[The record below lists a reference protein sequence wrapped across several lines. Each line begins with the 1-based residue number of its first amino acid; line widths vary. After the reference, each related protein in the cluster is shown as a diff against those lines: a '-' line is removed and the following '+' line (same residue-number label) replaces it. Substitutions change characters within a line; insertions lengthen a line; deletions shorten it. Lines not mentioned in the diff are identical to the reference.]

1 MEIEF
6 LGQPFA
12 EKKRLGP
19 VLAELLKEAE
29 SLTAITAWTQSSGMR
44 QIEDEIRALRARGG
58 SASAILGIDGGIA
71 TRESLELAVELFDP
85 VSVFHD
91 TGNRLFHPK
100 VYCIEGPTG
109 VSIAIGSSNLTGAG
123 LFTNYEAN
131 VLLRLNT
138 DEPHDR
144 EVHESVIGFRD
155 SLTGPEMPTQPLTLE
170 LIDRLAQE
178 ESLVTSAKRRAK
190 VEAAAKGKAESL
202 AREVFG
208 PPVAGL
214 PWLPK
219 LPVPLTDD
227 DSAEAVTTQSTGAAA
242 ELRWW
247 KKLTAS
253 DVLRKPEASHQ
264 RNYVALSKAGHG
276 IDQKVWFRN
285 ELFGPVEW
293 AKETMK
299 QSGRIKEVAMIK
311 FDVLV
316 EDQELG
322 QFELRVDH
330 AEGRIANQNNAP
342 TYLNWSTM
350 IDVIRE
356 NDFRG
361 WWLEIARL
369 ADGTFRLRLLRQEP
383 LAG

>member
-1 MEIEF
+1 MEER
-6 LGQPFA
+6 
-12 EKKRLGP
+12 RLGP

-29 SLTAITAWTQSSGMR
+29 SLIAITAWAQSSGMR
-44 QIEDEIRALRARGG
+44 QIENEIRALRSRGG
-58 SASAILGIDGGIA
+58 SASAVLGIDGGIA

-85 VSVFHD
+85 VFVFHD

-100 VYCIEGPTG
+100 VYCVEGSSG

-131 VLLRLNT
+131 VVLRLST
-138 DEPHDR
+138 DDPHDQ
-144 EVHESVIGFRD
+144 EVHESVKTFRD
-155 SLTGPEMPTQPLTLE
+155 SLTDPAMPSQPLTLE
-170 LIDRLAQE
+170 LIDRLADE
-178 ESLVTSAKRRAK
+178 ESLITSAKRRAE
-190 VEAAAKGKAESL
+190 VEAAAKGKTEGL

-208 PPVAGL
+208 APVTGL

-219 LPVPLTDD
+219 LPAPPADGD
-227 DSAEAVTTQSTGAAA
+227 PAEAITIRASRAPA

-264 RNYVALSKAGHG
+264 RNYVALTKAGHE
-276 IDQKVWFRN
+276 IDQKIWFR
-285 ELFGPVEW
+285 EDLFGTVKW
-293 AKETMK
+293 VKETMK
-299 QSGRIKEVAMIK
+299 QSENPKEVAMVN

-342 TYLNWSTM
+342 TYLNWSS
-350 IDVIRE
+350 IIAVIRE
-356 NDFRG
+356 NDFRD
-361 WWLEIARL
+361 WWLDLARL
-369 ADGTFRLRLLRQEP
+369 TDGNFRLRLLRQEP
-383 LAG
+383 VVG